1 MLFQDINPR
10 LSLETNLQSDL
21 KEDVFSSPPDR
32 PSNVQFFLPQTALKE
47 PTKSQLKL
55 LGLSI
60 RNSPCLLS
68 GFQRP
73 PWKIVTMN
81 LFLTTFQWFHRNLNV
96 ERGVPGVRP
105 ILCCMTGWV
114 ETTPLRYDNELDNEL
129 EFIPNT
135 EKISHTC
142 VMCSCQKSLNLAM
155 FKRQGGQTVTLMF
168 FHLHNWNSTNVTSRS
183 CRTEERN
190 NPDKFCAAADK
201 SQGQVEGL
209 SCVVFE
215 PWGY

>member
-1 MLFQDINPR
+1 MSSA
-10 LSLETNLQSDL
+10 LSRTFRVESKDH
-21 KEDVFSSPPDR
+21 
-32 PSNVQFFLPQTALKE
+32 TAAKPE
-47 PTKSQLKL
+47 GLKL
-55 LGLSI
+55 YS
-60 RNSPCLLS
+60 
-68 GFQRP
+68 
-73 PWKIVTMN
+73 
-81 LFLTTFQWFHRNLNV
+81 LNV

-135 EKISHTC
+135 EEAIPALCARGRNRSTWQ
-142 VMCSCQKSLNLAM
+142 CSSVKAAH
-155 FKRQGGQTVTLMF
+155 MF

-183 CRTEERN
+183 CRTKERN